1 MSIDDC
7 ISEYETLGDRVFGRP
22 RWFHIRSPMFYARDK
37 YSTEA
42 LEDVL
47 KDVVSRR
54 VLGEPHFP
62 GGKNF
67 AYDDRCK
74 VVVTSYQKSNI
85 GGVNKPYLFRSY
97 ANTHQNVYVDHDRN
111 PSPAH
116 DIPIWQVARA
126 TCAAPAYFK
135 PAMIDGQE
143 YLDGGFGTNNPCAEI
158 FYEV

>member
-74 VVVTSYQKSNI
+74 V
-85 GGVNKPYLFRSY
+85 Y
-97 ANTHQNVYVDHDRN
+97 AN
-111 PSPAH
+111 
-116 DIPIWQVARA
+116 
-126 TCAAPAYFK
+126 
-135 PAMIDGQE
+135 
-143 YLDGGFGTNNPCAEI
+143 
-158 FYEV
+158 